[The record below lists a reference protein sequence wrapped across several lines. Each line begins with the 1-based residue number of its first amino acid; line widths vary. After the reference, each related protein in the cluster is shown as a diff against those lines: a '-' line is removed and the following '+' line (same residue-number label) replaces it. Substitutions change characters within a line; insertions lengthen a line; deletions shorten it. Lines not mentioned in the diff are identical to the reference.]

1 MAEEIE
7 WLECLPWNGEEKS
20 LPLNGQIR
28 APGVVIQDFVK
39 TVIKAPKSGA
49 VIGVVIDED
58 VYNAIIATYGERGVV
73 ITESDSGNQLTRRE
87 WKDKYGTDGLAL
99 WAIRGLYLENTGPGV
114 QVMRPAG
121 TKFGVETKPVEG
133 AGQVRMKSK
142 TGKTPVKLGKY

>member
-1 MAEEIE
+1 MAEEID
-7 WLECLPWNGEEKS
+7 WLQCIAWDGEEKS
-20 LPLNGQIR
+20 LPTGGQIR

-39 TVIKAPKSGA
+39 TIIKAPKSGA

-58 VYNAIIATYGERGVV
+58 VYNAIVSTYGERGVV

-87 WKDKYGTDGLAL
+87 WTDKYGTDGLAL
-99 WAIRGLYLENTGPGV
+99 WAIRSLYLENIGPGV
-114 QVMRPAG
+114 QVTRPVG
-121 TKFGVETKPVEG
+121 TKFGVETKTVEG